1 MQDFEKITQ
10 KSFACNV
17 VVTLSKIE
25 YIPTCQYA
33 EVYEDEDGYTSCECV
48 PNENVD
54 WKDEYEENCITI
66 KEMLDELKRYVEQD
80 LATSEKDTC
89 MGMYLQRLLKACQG
103 WDVESIYVE
112 EV

>member
-1 MQDFEKITQ
+1 MQDPEKIYP

-33 EVYEDEDGYTSCECV
+33 EVYEDNDGYINCECV
-48 PNENVD
+48 PNENVG
-54 WKDEYEENCITI
+54 WEDEYEENCITI
-66 KEMLDELKRYVEQD
+66 KEMLDELKSYVEQD
-80 LATSEKDTC
+80 IATSEKDTC
-89 MGMYLQRLLKACQG
+89 KETYLKRLLKACQG
-103 WDVESIYVE
+103 WDVESTYVE